1 LLEQHARVARVDRG
15 HVTLLLH
22 GEPIRVATD
31 LPLAVGDRVRFQ
43 PPAGLELLPRSSE
56 LVRRAA
62 GSRLDHQV
70 LAANVDQALI
80 VQSLDRPLNTR
91 RLQRFAA
98 IAWDGGVE
106 PVVVLSKIDLD
117 PDWYAAVG
125 SAARAV
131 PGTPV
136 IPVSAHTG
144 EGVDELLALA
154 GPGVTLVLVG
164 QSGSG
169 KSTIVNALLGEQR
182 MATGDVRG
190 DGKGRHTTTHREL
203 LDLPGGGTLI
213 DTPGIRGL
221 ALWDSAAGV
230 ERAFAD
236 IGELADRCRFR
247 DCRHRGEPGC
257 AVQGAID
264 AGELDPVR
272 LDDHH
277 RLERELAALERRR
290 DPRLQAEQRR
300 GWRAME
306 RSLRQHYRMR

>member
-1 LLEQHARVARVDRG
+1 LPEQHARVARIDRG
-15 HVTLLLH
+15 HVTLLLD
-22 GEPIRVATD
+22 GDPIRVATE
-31 LPLAVGDRVRFQ
+31 LPLTVGDRVRFQ

-62 GSRLDHQV
+62 GPRLAQQV
-70 LAANVDQALI
+70 LAANVDLALI
-80 VQSLDRPLNTR
+80 VHGLDRPLNTR

-98 IAWDGGVE
+98 IAWDGGIE

-125 SAARAV
+125 AAARAV
-131 PGTPV
+131 PGAPV
-136 IPVSAHTG
+136 IPVSAETG
-144 EGVDELLALA
+144 EGVDELVALA

-164 QSGSG
+164 QSGAG

-182 MATGDVRG
+182 MATADVRA

-203 LDLPGGGTLI
+203 LELPGGGTLI

-221 ALWDSAAGV
+221 ALWDAEAGV

-236 IGELADRCRFR
+236 IGELAERCRFR

-257 AVQGAID
+257 AVQAAID
-264 AGELDPVR
+264 AGQLDRVR

-290 DPRLQAEQRR
+290 DPRLEAERKR
-300 GWRAME
+300 ASRAME
-306 RSLRQHYRMR
+306 RSLRQHHRLR